1 MIPLINTS
9 SKDHSCDRM
18 RGYMNK
24 KENKNSKTHDQGKQ
38 VTSKQVVAIVGVLL
52 LVLLYIVTL
61 VVAIF
66 DSSESGK
73 WFLICIFAT
82 VAVPMLLWI
91 YTWMYGKLTGRHT
104 IADTNGFPGMDNQ
117 ISSDAASGKS
127 NIADNDQ

>member
-1 MIPLINTS
+1 
-9 SKDHSCDRM
+9 M

-24 KENKNSKTHDQGKQ
+24 TENNNSKTPDQGKQ

-66 DSSESGK
+66 DSSESGR

-104 IADTNGFPGMDNQ
+104 IADTYGFASMDNQ
-117 ISSDAASGKS
+117 TLSDTDSSQS

>member
-1 MIPLINTS
+1 MKKSDNNNNNNHINNDS
-9 SKDHSCDRM
+9 NH
-18 RGYMNK
+18 
-24 KENKNSKTHDQGKQ
+24 SKTPDQEKQ

-73 WFLICIFAT
+73 WFMICIFAT

-104 IADTNGFPGMDNQ
+104 IADTNGFPGTDHH
-117 ISSDAASGKS
+117 IPSDAAAGRS
-127 NIADNDQ
+127 NITDNDQ